1 MLDAFLKKEKKRHP
15 RSAGRCGHTGARAYI
30 YIIPRKIDKE
40 TRRWWWLNN
49 SHEACLRLSTFQA

>member
-1 MLDAFLKKEKKRHP
+1 MFDAFLKKEKKRHP
-15 RSAGRCGHTGARAYI
+15 HSAGRCGHARARI
-30 YIIPRKIDKE
+30 YIITRKIDKE